1 MYIFSAE
8 PCLMPL
14 IMKEN
19 AVFFVDNL
27 RIDDMLLASL
37 LQSDILTPSDQEL
50 VEVRTSSVMKSM
62 I

>member
-1 MYIFSAE
+1 MA
-8 PCLMPL
+8 LM
-14 IMKEN
+14 MKEN

-50 VEVRTSSVMKSM
+50 VEVRTSSGMKSM